1 MYRALEVTVLFVLAG
16 ILLGAVWAGVE
27 WGRPWGWDMKETWAL
42 ITLVA
47 YIATLHGRF
56 TGKVRG
62 LGTALCAITS
72 FILVILC
79 YYGVNFLFGR
89 GLHTYGFGSG
99 DVWPMMAFFAFEGAL
114 MIVAAAVEVARR
126 NRETPA

>member
-1 MYRALEVTVLFVLAG
+1 MRNVMAASLARAYVARMARCRSLSEPYDAG
-16 ILLGAVWAGVE
+16 LS
-27 WGRPWGWDMKETWAL
+27 RML
-42 ITLVA
+42 IA

-62 LGTALCAITS
+62 LGTAVCAIVS
-72 FILVILC
+72 FMLVILC

-99 DVWPMMAFFAFEGAL
+99 EIWPVIAFFAFEGLL
-114 MIVAAAVEVARR
+114 MGASAIVELRR
-126 NRETPA
+126 RGETPDEGTPA